1 MKRRAPLL
9 AVGLAGLLATAG
21 CAGTVPTEDPA
32 AAVSD
37 DDGLVQPGTVHL
49 GSSSVDASRPVVLR
63 AQQLYAF
70 WNTGDASWLELAV
83 DDSFLDR
90 PLPEGRPQGPEG
102 PIAASEQFRAAVP
115 DLACSLDDLYVTGD
129 TFTARLTFTGHFTG
143 VSGGV
148 QGEGRPI
155 EFGAI
160 DIQHIGASGRI
171 VEDWHLEDD
180 LTFQQQAG
188 LLLEPTS

>member
-1 MKRRAPLL
+1 MNRRAPLL
-9 AVGLAGLLATAG
+9 VLGLAALLATAG
-21 CAGTVPTEDPA
+21 CASTAATEDPA
-32 AAVSD
+32 AAVSH

-49 GSSSVDASRPVVLR
+49 GDSSVETSRPVVLR

-70 WNTGDASWLELAV
+70 WNTGDPSWLKLAV

-90 PLPEGRPQGPEG
+90 TLPEGRPQGPEG

-148 QGEGRPI
+148 RGQGQPI
-155 EFGAI
+155 KFGAI
-160 DIQHIGASGRI
+160 DIQHVGASGRI
-171 VEDWHLEDD
+171 VEDWHLEDN

-188 LLLEPTS
+188 LLPKPTS

>member
-1 MKRRAPLL
+1 MNRHAPLL
-9 AVGLAGLLATAG
+9 VLGLAALLASAG
-21 CAGTVPTEDPA
+21 CASPAATEDPA
-32 AAVSD
+32 AAISH

-49 GSSSVDASRPVVLR
+49 GDSSVETSRPVVLR

-70 WNTGDASWLELAV
+70 WNTGDPSWLELAV

-90 PLPEGRPQGPEG
+90 TLPEGRPQGPEG

-148 QGEGRPI
+148 QGQGQPI
-155 EFGAI
+155 KFGAI

-171 VEDWHLEDD
+171 VEDWHLEDN

-188 LLLEPTS
+188 LLPKPTT

>member
-1 MKRRAPLL
+1 MNRRAPLF
-9 AVGLAGLLATAG
+9 AVGLAVVLATAG
-21 CAGTVPTEDPA
+21 CTATGGPADPA
-32 AAVSD
+32 AAVSH
-37 DDGLVQPGTVHL
+37 DDGLAQPGTVHL
-49 GSSSVDASRPVVLR
+49 GGSSVEASRPVVLR

-70 WNTGDASWLELAV
+70 WNTGDATWLELAV

-90 PLPEGRPQGPEG
+90 TLPEGRPQGPDG
-102 PIAASEQFRAAVP
+102 PLAASEQFRAAVP

-148 QGEGRPI
+148 QGEGQPI

-160 DIQHIGASGRI
+160 DIQHVGASGRI

-188 LLLEPTS
+188 LLPTPPS

>member
-1 MKRRAPLL
+1 MNRRAPLL
-9 AVGLAGLLATAG
+9 VLGLAALLATAG
-21 CAGTVPTEDPA
+21 CASPAATEDPA
-32 AAVSD
+32 AAISH

-49 GSSSVDASRPVVLR
+49 GDSSVETSRPVVLR

-70 WNTGDASWLELAV
+70 WNTGDPSWLEVAV

-90 PLPEGRPQGPEG
+90 TLPVGRPQGPEG

-148 QGEGRPI
+148 QGQGQPI
-155 EFGAI
+155 KFGAI

-171 VEDWHLEDD
+171 VEDWHLEDN

-188 LLLEPTS
+188 LLPKPTS

>member
-1 MKRRAPLL
+1 MNRRAPLL
-9 AVGLAGLLATAG
+9 AVGLAALLATAG
-21 CAGTVPTEDPA
+21 CATTVVTEDPV
-32 AAVSD
+32 AAVSR

-49 GSSSVDASRPVVLR
+49 GDSSVEASRPVVLR
-63 AQQLYAF
+63 AQQLYSF
-70 WNTGDASWLELAV
+70 WNTGDATWLELAV

-90 PLPEGRPQGPEG
+90 TLPEGRPQGTEG

-115 DLACSLDDLYVTGD
+115 DLACTLDDLYVTGD

-143 VSGGV
+143 VSSGV
-148 QGEGRPI
+148 QGDGRPI

-171 VEDWHLEDD
+171 VEDWHLEDT

-188 LLLEPTS
+188 LLPPPAS